1 MHHLLTA
8 TASCRKYRTRL
19 DARMGFIKGRFTFK
33 VKSPSSLYFKEGKLS
48 DDTSHESIKAVSRE
62 FELFNYI

>member
-19 DARMGFIKGRFTFK
+19 DARLVHACGLYSAGLRAQE
-33 VKSPSSLYFKEGKLS
+33 VQSSFESSGTVVEGILQ
-48 DDTSHESIKAVSRE
+48 HGEG
-62 FELFNYI
+62 